1 MGEPLTAL
9 DPIHAEAALRELQL
23 AQRLSAG
30 GVYSTA
36 RESGT
41 QALVLLAK
49 AMGLT
54 PQAIHVLE
62 MCAIAADEQA
72 QDFETARAA
81 TNDFAAADAAA
92 VEDRDAIY
100 SGERDLRTGT

>member
-1 MGEPLTAL
+1 MTAL

-36 RESGT
+36 REAGT
-41 QALVLLAK
+41 QALVLLCK
-49 AMGLT
+49 ALGLT
-54 PQAIHVLE
+54 PQATRVVE
-62 MCAIAADEQA
+62 MCAIAADEQKA
-72 QDFETARAA
+72 DYETVRGK

-100 SGERDLRTGT
+100 SSDRDLRTGT